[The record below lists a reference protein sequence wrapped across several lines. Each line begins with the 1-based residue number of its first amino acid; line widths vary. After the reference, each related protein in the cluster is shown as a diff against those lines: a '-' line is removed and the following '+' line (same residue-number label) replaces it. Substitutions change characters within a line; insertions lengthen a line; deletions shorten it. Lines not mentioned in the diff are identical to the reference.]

1 MLLCI
6 QNVVCV
12 ENLSLKYFLYLPT
25 PPSVGEIFLRSRGNH
40 DVKMLPSLDTKDGGT
55 PEPRQ
60 QASVVVKTRPA
71 PLTQVSP
78 QVAHS
83 VVTDVPWRRWAAS
96 KGATP
101 TALTDL
107 RNGKVSVWPWACVP
121 HPAAAAAAAKS
132 LQPCPTLCDPIDSS
146 PPGSPIPGILQAR
159 TLEWL
164 AISFSNAWKWKVK
177 VKSLSHVWLLV
188 TPWTAAH
195 QAPPP
200 MGFSRHYDPWFQGNG
215 KKLPPGREWGER
227 EKTGCRLRVIH
238 F

>member
-83 VVTDVPWRRWAAS
+83 VVTDVP
-96 KGATP
+96 
-101 TALTDL
+101 
-107 RNGKVSVWPWACVP
+107 
-121 HPAAAAAAAKS
+121 
-132 LQPCPTLCDPIDSS
+132 
-146 PPGSPIPGILQAR
+146 
-159 TLEWL
+159 
-164 AISFSNAWKWKVK
+164 
-177 VKSLSHVWLLV
+177 
-188 TPWTAAH
+188 
-195 QAPPP
+195 
-200 MGFSRHYDPWFQGNG
+200 
-215 KKLPPGREWGER
+215 
-227 EKTGCRLRVIH
+227 
-238 F
+238 